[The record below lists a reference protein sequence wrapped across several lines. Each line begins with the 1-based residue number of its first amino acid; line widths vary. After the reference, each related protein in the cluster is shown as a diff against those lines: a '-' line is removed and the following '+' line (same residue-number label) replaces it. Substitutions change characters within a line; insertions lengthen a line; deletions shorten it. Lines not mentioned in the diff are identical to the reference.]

1 MPTAAAAGSSLFS
14 QTETMAN
21 QINDVW
27 STEKK
32 RRERKIRRLN
42 RGSRKS
48 RPSTFWKISFPGKK
62 KKKKLDVI
70 YLNLCE

>member
-32 RRERKIRRLN
+32 
-42 RGSRKS
+42 G
-48 RPSTFWKISFPGKK
+48 GKEK
-62 KKKKLDVI
+62 FGD
-70 YLNLCE
+70 